1 MMLLLLLSAAF
12 LGVVF
17 EHKIFNYAGFDF
29 DTVMYFRIFSLNPFI
44 SPSIYLLVIAKEL
57 ISLKF
62 QKFIKISVL
71 ILFGSFLFHLVYPSQ
86 IAWQLLTLL
95 VLIYT
100 LIFLSILIG
109 SWKSNPEYRFITVI
123 MVLGYFP
130 LIPSMSVI
138 QGILDPEYWIW
149 DPNLRIAVPI
159 FLTHLLYLKREQRLK
174 MLALE
179 LDQKNQQLREVVVK
193 RIFFWKEPLMN

>member
-1 MMLLLLLSAAF
+1 M
-12 LGVVF
+12 
-17 EHKIFNYAGFDF
+17 
-29 DTVMYFRIFSLNPFI
+29 
-44 SPSIYLLVIAKEL
+44 
-57 ISLKF
+57 
-62 QKFIKISVL
+62 
-71 ILFGSFLFHLVYPSQ
+71 
-86 IAWQLLTLL
+86 
-95 VLIYT
+95 
-100 LIFLSILIG
+100 LIG
-109 SWKSNPEYRFITVI
+109 SWASNPEYRFITVI

-179 LDQKNQQLREVVVK
+179 LDQKNEQLREVDRYK
-193 RIFFWKEPLMN
+193 DLFLE

>member
-1 MMLLLLLSAAF
+1 
-12 LGVVF
+12 
-17 EHKIFNYAGFDF
+17 
-29 DTVMYFRIFSLNPFI
+29 MYFRILCINTFI
-44 SPSIYLLVIAKEL
+44 GPSIYLLVIAKEL

-62 QKFIKISVL
+62 QKLIKIFVL

-86 IAWQLLTLL
+86 IAWQLITLL
-95 VLIYT
+95 VLIS
-100 LIFLSILIG
+100 LIIILSMLIG
-109 SWKSNPEYRFITVI
+109 SWASNPEYRFITVI
-123 MVLGYFP
+123 MVLGYFT

-174 MLALE
+174 ILALE
-179 LDQKNQQLREVVVK
+179 LD
-193 RIFFWKEPLMN
+193 